1 MDMLL
6 IYGLLGGLVVG
17 GLVAYLARGM
27 LAARRVRSAE
37 KEADALLADA
47 KAKHKE
53 LLLEAKEE
61 GIKIKSQAETENRQR
76 RNELHRQERRIA
88 QKEENFDKKVE
99 GLERR
104 ERGVTAKEKE
114 AEELLAHLEDLKKK
128 QIQQLELIS
137 GISSEE
143 AKRFL
148 AEALEGEV
156 REDVSRRINEIEAQ
170 LKEEAA
176 DKAREIIT
184 LAIQRCATDVVS
196 ETTVSVVPLPRDEMK
211 GRLIGREG
219 RNIRALEGAT
229 GVDLIIDDTPEAVTI
244 SSFDPLRREVA
255 RLALERLILD
265 GRIHPARIEEMVQKA
280 KDEVEEAI
288 QVEGKKAVQQAGLP
302 GLHPELVKFLGRL
315 KYRYSYGQ
323 NVLLHSVEVAHL
335 SGMIASEVGANVDL
349 ARKAGLLHDIGKAVD
364 FQVEGPHAQ
373 IGAELVRQWEKAKE
387 VSDAVAEHHGE
398 TGSMSVLGFIVSAA
412 DAISGGR
419 PGARRESLEQYLKR
433 LEALENVANSFTGV
447 EKSYA
452 IQAGREIRIMVKPE
466 EIDDLEALRLARD
479 IVKKIEETLSYPG
492 QIKVTVVREIRA
504 VDYAK

>member
-1 MDMLL
+1 MDVLL
-6 IYGLLGGLVVG
+6 VYGLLGGLVVG

-37 KEADALLADA
+37 KEADALLTDA
-47 KAKHKE
+47 RAKHKE

-61 GIKIKSQAETENRQR
+61 AIKIKSQAETENRQR
-76 RNELHRQERRIA
+76 RSELHRQERRIA
-88 QKEENFDKKVE
+88 QKEENLDKKVE

-114 AEELLAHLEDLKKK
+114 ADELVAHLEDLKKK

-143 AKRFL
+143 AKKFL

-156 REDVSRRINEIEAQ
+156 REDVSRRVNEIETQ

-176 DKAREIIT
+176 EKAREIIT

-196 ETTVSVVPLPRDEMK
+196 ETTVSVVPLPSDEMK

-280 KDEVEEAI
+280 KDEVEETI
-288 QVEGKKAVQQAGLP
+288 QTEGKKAVQQAGLP

-323 NVLLHSVEVAHL
+323 NVLLHSIEVAHL

-349 ARKAGLLHDIGKAVD
+349 ARRAGLLHDIGKAMD

-373 IGAELVRQWEKAKE
+373 IGADLVRQWEKARE
-387 VSDAVAEHHGE
+387 VANAVAEHHGE

-419 PGARRESLEQYLKR
+419 PWRMWPTASL
-433 LEALENVANSFTGV
+433 
-447 EKSYA
+447 
-452 IQAGREIRIMVKPE
+452 
-466 EIDDLEALRLARD
+466 ALRSPLRFRLA
-479 IVKKIEETLSYPG
+479 
-492 QIKVTVVREIRA
+492 VRSALWSSLRR
-504 VDYAK
+504 